1 MGEGQDAGSKDR
13 RWLWRFSGH
22 SRLLPDIDPGA
33 HDVIRRHG
41 LKGEESLLA
50 WEAPGSCA
58 WEQEGCVEVLCLA
71 ATSKS
76 TSWLRMVHK
85 MPGHHVM
92 EDNRGPGSILRLPP
106 QARKIPPE
114 NCWGLSEQVLC
125 STRKGHPFAFARGYC
140 MGQRQPSSAPA
151 APSGDRETSHRC
163 S

>member
-13 RWLWRFSGH
+13 WWLPWRLRWLSGH
-22 SRLLPDIDPGA
+22 SCLLPHIDPGA

-71 ATSKS
+71 ARSKP
-76 TSWLRMVHK
+76 TSWLRLVHK

-92 EDNRGPGSILRLPP
+92 EDNRGPGSILRLSP

-114 NCWGLSEQVLC
+114 NCWGLSEQSPLLHTEGTPFCICTRVLHG
-125 STRKGHPFAFARGYC
+125 T
-140 MGQRQPSSAPA
+140 
-151 APSGDRETSHRC
+151 ETA
-163 S
+163 